1 MARIVVDNREIEA
14 EEGVNL
20 LQTCLDQ
27 GIYIPNLCYL
37 KGKEEPHASCRL
49 CFVELEGTTAPVP
62 SCAVRVKDGMVART
76 DTPGVR
82 ELQKTAMRLLLSV
95 HKVDCAHCQANK
107 RCELQRIARFLRL
120 GLKPSGLPKVLKEPD
135 LVQEHPAIDYYPN
148 RCVLCARCVR
158 TCRSMDGVAVMT
170 FAKRGFDTVLSFYG
184 TGEQPELACEECRAC
199 VDVCPVGALTLR
211 NAAKGLAGC

>member
-1 MARIVVDNREIEA
+1 MSVRIVVDNREIEA
-14 EEGVNL
+14 EAGLTL
-20 LQTCLDQ
+20 LRACLDQ

-37 KGKEEPHASCRL
+37 KAMDEPHASCRL
-49 CFVELEGTTAPVP
+49 CFVELDGAATPVP
-62 SCAVRVKDGMVART
+62 SCTVKVKDGMIVRI

-107 RCELQRIARFLRL
+107 RCELQHIAKFLRL

-158 TCRSMDGVAVMT
+158 TCRALDGRAMMT
-170 FAKRGFDTVLSFYG
+170 FARRGFDTVLSFYG
-184 TGEQPELACEECRAC
+184 SGEYGEVSCEECRAC
-199 VDVCPVGALTLR
+199 VDICPVGALTLR
-211 NAAKGLAGC
+211 NAAK